1 MAIEDFLPEKL
12 RVIKDAWARDQ
23 EIDMSNIDDEL
34 ARLPKIHQK
43 YLDFLSVL
51 KIQVFEK
58 NARFLKLKGARS
70 RWYNGQCSKE
80 ELDSWGWDQYQ
91 GKVPL
96 KSELE
101 RLLEVDDE
109 LLTAEK
115 QLFELKAC
123 FEYAEEI
130 LNHIRYRGND
140 LRAIAEWK
148 KFLAG
153 N

>member
-1 MAIEDFLPEKL
+1 MELPEKL
-12 RVIKDAWARDQ
+12 RVLKDAWAKDQ
-23 EIDMSNIDDEL
+23 EIDMNNIDEEIR
-34 ARLPKIHQK
+34 RLPKIHQK

-51 KIQVFEK
+51 KLQVFER
-58 NARFLKLKGARS
+58 NARFLRVKGARS
-70 RWYNGQCSKE
+70 RWYTGQCNKE
-80 ELDSWGWDQYQ
+80 ELDSFGWDQYQ
-91 GKVPL
+91 GKAPL

-101 RLLEVDDE
+101 RLLEVDDV

-115 QLFELKAC
+115 NLFELKAC
-123 FEYAEEI
+123 YEYAEEI

-140 LRAIAEWK
+140 LRAIADWK